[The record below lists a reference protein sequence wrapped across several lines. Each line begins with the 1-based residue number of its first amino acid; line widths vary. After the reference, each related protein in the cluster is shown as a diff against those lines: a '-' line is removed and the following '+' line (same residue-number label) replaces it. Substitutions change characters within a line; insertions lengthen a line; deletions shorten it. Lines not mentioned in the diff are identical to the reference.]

1 MLYSFWLLASGFW
14 QSIHEGV
21 IADLIRNLLKI
32 KELPK
37 AKGQ

>member
-1 MLYSFWLLASGFW
+1 MQCSFWLLASGFW

-37 AKGQ
+37 AKSQ